1 MFGQTR
7 NNLTI
12 INKINKIKNMRWHL
26 YLFAIIA
33 SVYLVLANPVL
44 AYASAASEGLAIPI
58 PIAEKNIREGDIITA
73 ISQGYKLTTYAYD
86 PSIYGVVTQNPA
98 IFLKESPGAG
108 VFVISSGKTLVR
120 VSTQNGSIKKNDF
133 ITSSKIPG
141 VGQKAD
147 VNGFV
152 LGMALEN
159 YNNPNHNAI
168 GEILVSI
175 NPHYNAIFI
184 TTRTN
189 LIESIKIVA
198 GSPLLSP
205 LTTLRYLLA
214 AVIVIVSFVL
224 GFIYFGRI
232 ARTGVEALGRNP
244 LASKIIQLG
253 IIVNVLLTAVI
264 ILVGIG
270 IAYLILIL

>member
-1 MFGQTR
+1 
-7 NNLTI
+7 
-12 INKINKIKNMRWHL
+12 MRWCKKYITKL
-26 YLFAIIA
+26 AKIIFLFSITLSFWMTFMGSA
-33 SVYLVLANPVL
+33 LADN
-44 AYASAASEGLAIPI
+44 SSGISEGLAIQI
-58 PIAEKNIREGDIITA
+58 PIADKNVRDGDIIAAT
-73 ISQGYKLTTYAYD
+73 SKGYKLATFSYD
-86 PSIYGVVTQNPA
+86 PSVYGVVSERPA
-98 IFLKESPGAG
+98 ILLKETPPNNETP
-108 VFVISSGKTLVR
+108 VITSGKAFVR
-120 VSTQNGSIKKNDF
+120 VSTIGGSIKKNEL

-147 VNGFV
+147 TNGFV
-152 LGMALEN
+152 LGLALED
-159 YNNPNHNAI
+159 YNNSNPNAI
-168 GEILVSI
+168 GKILVSV
-175 NPHYNAIFI
+175 NPHYNATFI
-184 TTRTN
+184 ATRTN

-214 AVIVIVSFVL
+214 ALIAIASFVL

-244 LASKIIQLG
+244 LAARIIQLG
-253 IIVNVLLTAVI
+253 IVLNVALTAII